1 MNQTT
6 VLLVLRKYH
15 YKYLV
20 LGEYHY
26 RYGGAVRT
34 IHNGPV
40 TGLIAQVLLLAAL
53 AGTVGLSRAGWVVG
67 VTCGVLTNALL
78 ARGLARYRAD
88 RLGPA
93 DWVTLT
99 RATLAGAVAALT
111 ADSFGR
117 PAPVRTLVA
126 LTVVALTL
134 DAVDGWVARRTQTES
149 TLGGLFDGEVDAF
162 LILVLS
168 VYVARS
174 AGPWVLAIGLAR
186 YGFLATG
193 WLLPWMRRTLP
204 PRYWRKV
211 VAATAGVALT
221 FAVPDVLPRFLTNAI
236 LAVSLGLIAE
246 SFGRDVG
253 WLWRRRHVERGRVM
267 VSSWR
272 QERSAE
278 HGQAVESDAN
288 EREHPVTQH
297 PIRVAAT
304 HRRGSPVPVMRRH
317 QHAWRGQKLL
327 WFAEHER
334 GPVAGEARD
343 V

>member
-1 MNQTT
+1 
-6 VLLVLRKYH
+6 
-15 YKYLV
+15 
-20 LGEYHY
+20 
-26 RYGGAVRT
+26 
-34 IHNGPV
+34 
-40 TGLIAQVLLLAAL
+40 
-53 AGTVGLSRAGWVVG
+53 
-67 VTCGVLTNALL
+67 
-78 ARGLARYRAD
+78 
-88 RLGPA
+88 
-93 DWVTLT
+93 VTLT

-111 ADSFGR
+111 ADSFAR

-134 DAVDGWVARRTQTES
+134 DAVDGWVARRTHTES

-186 YGFLATG
+186 YGFLAAG
-193 WLLPWMRRTLP
+193 WLLPWMRRTLSK
-204 PRYWRKV
+204 RYWRKV
-211 VAATAGVALT
+211 VTATVGVALT
-221 FAVPDVLPRFLTNAI
+221 FAVSDVLPRFLTNAI
-236 LAVSLGLIAE
+236 LAVALGLIAE

-278 HGQAVESDAN
+278 HRQAVESDAS
-288 EREHPVTQH
+288 EREHTVTQH
-297 PIRVAAT
+297 PNQAGFEPSTRKPGPSSAAPPA
-304 HRRGSPVPVMRRH
+304 RLVRAAAPW
-317 QHAWRGQKLL
+317 A
-327 WFAEHER
+327 AEHER